1 MAEQLNTIE
10 LMETC
15 NAVRRLKPDAVP
27 QELLERVVYA
37 ATRAPSPGNSQGWD
51 FVIVRD
57 AGLKK
62 KIRDLIAPPIEAMFA
77 AITTES
83 KMHRMLDDAKFLVQ
97 SLDTVPALIFV
108 CGPVCYPPQ
117 APQESF
123 VWSTLYPATQNLLVA
138 ARSLGLGTTMTTF
151 QMVAE
156 KQIRELLGMP
166 QDIKFAAMVPIGWP
180 ARPFERVKR
189 KPMSKVIHWDKWS
202 AKS

>member
-15 NAVRRLKPDAVP
+15 NAVRRLKRDPVP

-57 AGLKK
+57 GALKK
-62 KIRDLIAPPIEAMFA
+62 KIRDAIAPAIEAMFA
-77 AITTES
+77 SISPES
-83 KMHRMLDDAKFLVQ
+83 KMNRMLDDAKYLVR
-97 SLDTVPALIFV
+97 SLHEVPALIFV

-123 VWSTLYPATQNLLVA
+123 VWSALYPATQNLLVA

-156 KQIRELLGMP
+156 KEIRELLGMP
-166 QDIKFAAMVPIGWP
+166 HDIKFAAMVPIGWP
-180 ARPFERVKR
+180 DRPFERVKR
-189 KPMSKVIHWDKWS
+189 KPMRNVLHWDKWQ

>member
-15 NAVRRLKPDAVP
+15 NAARRLKRDAVP
-27 QELLERVVYA
+27 QELLEKVIYA

-51 FVIVRD
+51 FVVVRD

-77 AITTES
+77 TIKPGA
-83 KMHRMLDDAKFLVQ
+83 KMNRMLEGAKHLVK
-97 SLDTVPALIFV
+97 SLHEAPALIFV

-123 VWSTLYPATQNLLVA
+123 VWSALYPATQNLLVA

-156 KQIRELLGMP
+156 KEIRELLGMP
-166 QDIKFAAMVPIGWP
+166 PEIKFAAMVPIGWP
-180 ARPFERVKR
+180 EQPFERVKR
-189 KPMSKVIHWDKWS
+189 KPMNKVIHWDKWS
-202 AKS
+202 TQS

>member
-1 MAEQLNTIE
+1 MAEQLNTNE

-15 NAVRRLKPDAVP
+15 NAVRRLKREPVP

-57 AGLKK
+57 GALKK
-62 KIRDLIAPPIEAMFA
+62 KIRDVIAPPIEAMFA
-77 AITTES
+77 TIPPDS
-83 KMHRMLDDAKFLVQ
+83 KMNRMLEDAKYLVR
-97 SLDTVPALIFV
+97 SLHEVPALIFV
-108 CGPVCYPPQ
+108 CGPVSYPPQ

-123 VWSTLYPATQNLLVA
+123 VWSALYPATQNLLVA

-156 KQIRELLGMP
+156 KEIRELLGIP
-166 QDIKFAAMVPIGWP
+166 PEVKFAAMVPIGWP
-180 ARPFERVKR
+180 ERPFERVKR
-189 KPMSKVIHWDKWS
+189 KPLSKVIHWDKWQ

>member
-1 MAEQLNTIE
+1 MAEQLNAIE

-15 NAVRRLKPDAVP
+15 NAARRLKTDPVP

-57 AGLKK
+57 PGLKQ
-62 KIRDLIAPPIEAMFA
+62 KIRDLIAPPMEAMFA
-77 AITTES
+77 TITPQS
-83 KMHRMLDDAKFLVQ
+83 KMNRMLEDAKYLVR
-97 SLDTVPALIFV
+97 SLHLAGALIFV

-117 APQESF
+117 APQEAF
-123 VWSTLYPATQNLLVA
+123 VWSALYPTTQNLLVA

-156 KQIRELLGMP
+156 K
-166 QDIKFAAMVPIGWP
+166 
-180 ARPFERVKR
+180 
-189 KPMSKVIHWDKWS
+189 
-202 AKS
+202 